1 MISVYSQNEFGRGFI
16 CLVTNHLF
24 NLCQKA
30 IICSLPRCLK
40 KPLKTLCISFCDFLQ
55 SDLDYLPY
63 CLNIFELRQLHLKD
77 IYLKDLFLA
86 PLGFLLERVR
96 DTLQTLDLE
105 SCCLEDSHFSVL
117 MPALSQC
124 SHLRVVNL
132 YDNNFSLPILKQ
144 ILHRTAQLSQLTY
157 ERYPAPLECYDE
169 SGIILPYRFKFFC
182 LELLDILRAK
192 RQPKEVIFQTTP
204 CSKCDGFYIYN
215 LENKLSF
222 HVEPL

>member
-1 MISVYSQNEFGRGFI
+1 MKKL
-16 CLVTNHLF
+16 CLGKCELT
-24 NLCQKA
+24 
-30 IICSLPRCLK
+30 
-40 KPLKTLCISFCDFLQ
+40 Q

-63 CLNIFELRQLHLKD
+63 CLNIFELEQLHLRD
-77 IYLKDLFLA
+77 RFLGDLFLE

-124 SHLRVVNL
+124 SHLRVVDF
-132 YDNNFSLPILKQ
+132 YDNNVSLPILKQ
-144 ILHRTAQLSQLTY
+144 ILHHTAQLSQVTY

-169 SGIILPYRFKFFC
+169 NGIILSYRLKNFC
-182 LELLDILRAK
+182 PELLAILRAK
-192 RQPKEVIFQTTP
+192 RQPREVTFETTP
-204 CSKCDGFYIYN
+204 CSKCGGSYIYD

-222 HVEPL
+222 V

>member
-1 MISVYSQNEFGRGFI
+1 MLTTIYSQNEFERSAI
-16 CLVTNHLF
+16 CLAANHIF

-40 KPLKTLCISFCDFLQ
+40 KPLKKFCLSNCELTQ

-63 CLNIFELRQLHLKD
+63 CLNIFELEKLHLND
-77 IYLKDLFLA
+77 IYLHDLFLA
-86 PLGFLLERVR
+86 PVVFLLERVR

-124 SHLRVVNL
+124 SHLRVVDF
-132 YDNNFSLPILKQ
+132 YDNNVSLPILKQ
-144 ILHRTAQLSQLTY
+144 ILHHTAQLCKLTF

-169 SGIILPYRFKFFC
+169 NGVILSYRFKNFC
-182 LELLDILRAK
+182 PELLAILRAK
-192 RQPKEVIFQTTP
+192 RQPEEVIFETTT
-204 CSKCDGFYIYN
+204 CSKCGGSYMYDLEKKFY
-215 LENKLSF
+215 F
-222 HVEPL
+222 DV

>member
-1 MISVYSQNEFGRGFI
+1 M
-16 CLVTNHLF
+16 
-24 NLCQKA
+24 
-30 IICSLPRCLK
+30 
-40 KPLKTLCISFCDFLQ
+40 KTLCISNCKLSQ

-63 CLNIFELRQLHLKD
+63 CLNIFELKEL
-77 IYLKDLFLA
+77 YLRDRYLCDLFLA
-86 PLGFLLERVR
+86 PLVLLLERVR
-96 DTLQTLDLE
+96 DTLEILDLE

-124 SHLRVVNL
+124 SHLRVVDF
-132 YDNNFSLPILKQ
+132 YDNNVSLPILKQ
-144 ILHRTAQLSQLTY
+144 ILHHTAQLSQLTY

-192 RQPKEVIFQTTP
+192 RQPKVVIFQTTP